1 MWAVQILSLNTGVRM
16 ETCDHSVYVDDCTGF
31 PGSVGVLGFSIC
43 KRMCESKQV
52 VVPNSIS

>member
-1 MWAVQILSLNTGVRM
+1 MWAVQILSLNTGVRIM
-16 ETCDHSVYVDDCTGF
+16 TCDVYVDDCTGF

-43 KRMCESKQV
+43 KRMCENKQV